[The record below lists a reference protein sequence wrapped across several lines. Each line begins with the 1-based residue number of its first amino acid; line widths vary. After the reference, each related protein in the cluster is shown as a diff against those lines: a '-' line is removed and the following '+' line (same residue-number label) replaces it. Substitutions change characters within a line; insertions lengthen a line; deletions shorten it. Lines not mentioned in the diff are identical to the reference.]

1 LLAETLTLH
10 AQRGKLAGE
19 VSPMPTLSEQ
29 AEHYLRQEFAL
40 LLAVPHSRLEKA
52 ALLEDLFP
60 ESDRRRI
67 WREGA
72 QRTGLRFPALRLSP
86 TAQRFVWWTVLGNA
100 ARVAAVC
107 VVVGAQQ
114 LALPLAIVVV
124 VVGSWLFY
132 ELSRPWAVW
141 IKDMATFDDLVR
153 WIVARNMGKLRR
165 RFGAQK
171 LTRDEIFE
179 VVKVI
184 LVDSLGVRPEQ
195 VTWDATFAELGCD

>member
-1 LLAETLTLH
+1 
-10 AQRGKLAGE
+10 
-19 VSPMPTLSEQ
+19 MPTLSEQ

-40 LLAVPHSRLEKA
+40 LLALPQSRLENT
-52 ALLEDLFP
+52 ALLEELFP
-60 ESDRRRI
+60 ASDRRRI

-72 QRTGLRFPALRLSP
+72 QRTGLRFPALCLSP
-86 TAQRFVWWTVLGNA
+86 TVERFVWWTVLGNA

-107 VVVGAQQ
+107 VVAGAHQ
-114 LALPLAIVVV
+114 LALPLAVVV
-124 VVGSWLFY
+124 IVLGSWLFY

-153 WIVARNMGKLRR
+153 WIVTRNLGKLRR
-165 RFGAQK
+165 RFGGQK

>member
-1 LLAETLTLH
+1 
-10 AQRGKLAGE
+10 
-19 VSPMPTLSEQ
+19 MPTLSER

-40 LLAVPHSRLEKA
+40 LLALPQSRLEKA
-52 ALLEDLFP
+52 ALLEELFP

-72 QRTGLRFPALRLSP
+72 QRTGLRFPSLRLSP
-86 TAQRFVWWTVLGNA
+86 AVERFVWWTVLGNA

-107 VVVGAQQ
+107 VVAGAHQ
-114 LALPLAIVVV
+114 LALPLAVVV
-124 VVGSWLFY
+124 IVVGSWLFY

-141 IKDMATFDDLVR
+141 IKDIATFDDLVR

-165 RFGAQK
+165 RFGGQK

-184 LVDSLGVRPEQ
+184 LVDQLGVRPEQ
-195 VTWDATFAELGCD
+195 VTWDASFADLVGD

>member
-1 LLAETLTLH
+1 
-10 AQRGKLAGE
+10 
-19 VSPMPTLSEQ
+19 MPTLSEQ

-40 LLAVPHSRLEKA
+40 LLALPQSRLEKA

-60 ESDRRRI
+60 ERDRRRI

-86 TAQRFVWWTVLGNA
+86 AAERFGWWTVLGNA

-107 VVVGAQQ
+107 VVAGAQQ
-114 LALPLAIVVV
+114 LALPLAVVV
-124 VVGSWLFY
+124 IVLGSWLFY

-141 IKDMATFDDLVR
+141 IKDIATFDDLVR
-153 WIVARNMGKLRR
+153 WIVARNLGKLRR
-165 RFGAQK
+165 RFGTQK

-184 LVDSLGVRPEQ
+184 LVDQLGVRPEQ
-195 VTWDATFAELGCD
+195 VTWDASFADLVGD

>member
-1 LLAETLTLH
+1 
-10 AQRGKLAGE
+10 
-19 VSPMPTLSEQ
+19 MPTLSEQ
-29 AEHYLRQEFAL
+29 AEHFLRQEFAL
-40 LLAVPHSRLEKA
+40 LLAVPQSRLEKST
-52 ALLEDLFP
+52 LLDELFP
-60 ESDRRRI
+60 LAERRRI

-72 QRTGLRFPALRLSP
+72 QRTGLRFPSLQLSP
-86 TAQRFVWWTVLGNA
+86 AVARFGWWTVLGNA

-107 VVVGAQQ
+107 VVAGAHQ
-114 LALPLAIVVV
+114 LALPLAVVVV

-141 IKDMATFDDLVR
+141 IKEMATFDDLAR
-153 WIVARNMGKLRR
+153 WIVTRNLGKLRR

-184 LVDSLGVRPEQ
+184 LVDQLGVRPEQ